1 MGTMDRLAT
10 ALRAWL
16 LRCAARVHAWLRSA
30 SLDRDLDDE
39 LQSHLEMLTGD
50 LVRQGMPAAEARRAA
65 RIQLGA
71 MQPLAEQH
79 RRIRGVPALDAILRD
94 VRIAWR
100 STVTRP
106 GEAAPII
113 LTLAL
118 GIGVVTALFSM
129 LDSAIWHRVP
139 FRDAD
144 RMVEIWSHIHSGG
157 SDFSMGSATR
167 EQILAWQRQ
176 HDLFEWVEAYGQA
189 SFVSQI
195 GREATVVHGAVVT
208 PALLSRLGA
217 SAAFGRLFTSGDG
230 QAGSNHRV
238 LLSDTLWASEFRRD
252 PTIVGTRVT
261 INESDYEIV
270 GVMPA
275 SFRFPDVRARLW
287 VPYDV
292 VSPPLASSTELQ
304 SAVPTMIPLA
314 RLKGLSFDD
323 ADARVKARGDA
334 VNASAAT
341 TQPMGADLV
350 HFERSVSVD
359 TRRVFSLLAGA
370 GLLLLLIV
378 CVNVAALTLAR
389 DLARSSSIA
398 TRAALG
404 ASRGALIRESLVY
417 HLLIGTLGAGVGTA
431 IAFGLL
437 RAILR
442 LLPTTLTDA
451 TLNPAGLDIR
461 ALGFAVAAGTI
472 SGLLAGLPSALS
484 ASGVPVLA
492 VLRRDS
498 RTTASSR
505 WGARVRT
512 MLVGAQVC
520 LSLVLLL
527 GAGLMT
533 STIVRLYRA
542 DRGFN
547 PNGLAAVTIGFPR
560 ASYADANVRQAFTTR
575 AREAAARVRG
585 VAAAAVGSIPP
596 DSLQRIIGPVE
607 VPGGRT
613 IDTPMRSMASLYAVS
628 PNYFDALG
636 IPILNGRTF
645 LDDDPDDVVVVSAN
659 YARLLWQSTS
669 IAGQRFRVG
678 NVWHTVV
685 GIVDDVRRVS
695 VATGSAGRP
704 DPPQVY
710 YRYGRRYDGGL
721 AIGVVDQ
728 SIIAAEDTLTV
739 RLRTDASAANV
750 QAAVSRL
757 DPAVVV
763 RVETADSMIADEIAR
778 SRVVF
783 VLMAGFAVLAL
794 TICVAGLYGL
804 VSYGVEQRRREIGIR
819 LALGERPLAVG
830 RRVVART
837 LVLTAASIMVGLA
850 ISAALIGLLR
860 SELYGVSPTDPTTAL
875 GAALVLALAAIA
887 GAALPAGRAMRTDP
901 STLLRGE

>member
-1 MGTMDRLAT
+1 MRARLLRLA
-10 ALRAWL
+10 A
-16 LRCAARVHAWLRSA
+16 RCSAWLRSS

-39 LQSHLEMLTGD
+39 LRSHIEMLTD
-50 LVRQGMPAAEARRAA
+50 DHVRSGMAPIDAGRAA
-65 RIQLGA
+65 RLQLGA

-79 RRIRGVPALDAILRD
+79 RRIRGVPALDAIWRD
-94 VRIAWR
+94 LRIAWR
-100 STVTRP
+100 STIGRP
-106 GEAAPII
+106 IEAAPTV

-129 LDSAIWHRVP
+129 LDSAIWHRTP

-144 RMVEIWSHIHSGG
+144 QLVEVWSHIRNGS
-157 SDFSMGSATR
+157 SDFIFGSATR
-167 EQILAWQRQ
+167 EQVLAWQRQ
-176 HDLFEWVEAYGQA
+176 HDLFEWVEAYGPA
-189 SFVSQI
+189 TFVTQTD
-195 GREATVVHGAVVT
+195 RQATVVRGAVVT
-208 PALLSRLGA
+208 PALFDRLGA
-217 SAAFGRLFTSGDG
+217 SARLGRVFTKGDG
-230 QAGSNHRV
+230 QAGSNHRIV
-238 LLSDTLWASEFRRD
+238 ISDAFWTSAFQRD
-252 PTIVGTRVT
+252 PAVVGAHVT
-261 INESDYEIV
+261 VNQGDYQVV

-275 SFRFPDVRARLW
+275 SFRFPDARARLW

-292 VSPPLASSTELQ
+292 VSPPPTSSTELQ

-334 VNASAAT
+334 VNASAGTA
-341 TQPMGADLV
+341 QAMGADLV
-350 HFERSVSVD
+350 RFERDVSVD
-359 TRRVFSLLAGA
+359 TKHVFLLLAGA
-370 GLLLLLIV
+370 GLLVLLIV

-389 DLARSSSIA
+389 DLARSSAIA

-417 HLLIGTLGAGVGTA
+417 HLLIGLLGVAAGTS

-437 RAILR
+437 HAVLR
-442 LLPTTLTDA
+442 LLPTSLTDA
-451 TLNPAGLDIR
+451 TLNPAGLNGR
-461 ALGFAVAAGTI
+461 ALGFAIAAGTI

-492 VLRRDS
+492 VLRRNS
-498 RTTASSR
+498 RTAASSR

-533 STIVRLYRA
+533 STVVRLYRA

-547 PNGLAAVTIGFPR
+547 PNGLVAVTIGFPR
-560 ASYADANVRQAFTTR
+560 AAYPDANLQQAFTTR
-575 AREAAARVRG
+575 ARDAAARVRG
-585 VAAAAVGSIPP
+585 VTAAAVGSIPP
-596 DSLQRIIGPVE
+596 DILQRIIGPIDA
-607 VPGGRT
+607 PGGKT
-613 IDTPMRSMASLYAVS
+613 IDTPMRSIASLYAVS
-628 PNYFDALG
+628 PNYFDTLG
-636 IPILNGRTF
+636 IAILNGRTF
-645 LDDDPDDVVVVSAN
+645 RDDDPDDAVIVSATF
-659 YARLLWQSTS
+659 ARLLWQGTS
-669 IAGQRFRVG
+669 IAGQRFRIG

-685 GIVDDVRRVS
+685 GVVDDVHHVS
-695 VATGSAGRP
+695 VAAGTAGRS

-710 YRYGRRYDGGL
+710 YRHGRTYDGGL
-721 AIGVVDQ
+721 AIGIVGQ
-728 SIIAAEDTLTV
+728 SILAAEDTLAV
-739 RLRTDASAANV
+739 RISDDASAASV

-763 RVETADSMIADEIAR
+763 RVETADAMIADEIAR

-819 LALGERPLAVG
+819 LALGERPFAVG

-837 LVLTAASIMVGLA
+837 LLLTAASIVIGLA
-850 ISAALIGLLR
+850 LSAALIGLLR
-860 SELYGVSPTDPTTAL
+860 SELYGVSPSDPATAL
-875 GAALVLALAAIA
+875 GAALVLALAAIV

>member
-1 MGTMDRLAT
+1 MRARLFRLA
-10 ALRAWL
+10 A
-16 LRCAARVHAWLRSA
+16 RCRAWLRSA
-30 SLDRDLDDE
+30 ARDRDLDDE
-39 LQSHLEMLTGD
+39 LRSHLEMLTDD
-50 LVRQGMPAAEARRAA
+50 LVGRGLSPTDARRTA
-65 RIQLGA
+65 RLQLGA
-71 MQPLAEQH
+71 TSPLAEQH
-79 RRIRGVPALDAILRD
+79 RRIRGVPALDAIARD
-94 VRIAWR
+94 LRIAAR
-100 STVTRP
+100 AILTRP
-106 GEAAPII
+106 AEAAPIV

-118 GIGVVTALFSM
+118 GIGVVTTLFSM
-129 LDSAIWHRVP
+129 LDSAVWHRVP
-139 FRDAD
+139 FRDTD
-144 RMVEIWSHIHSGG
+144 QLVEIWSHVHGG
-157 SDFSMGSATR
+157 GADFAMSDATR
-167 EQILAWQRQ
+167 EQIVAWRRQ
-176 HDLFEWVEAYGQA
+176 SDLFDWVEAYGQA

-195 GREATVVHGAVVT
+195 GPQTTIVHGSVVT
-208 PALLSRLGA
+208 PGLFRHLGVSPRL
-217 SAAFGRLFTSGDG
+217 GRLFADDDG

-238 LLSDTLWASEFRRD
+238 LLSDTFWANAFQRNAA
-252 PTIVGTRVT
+252 IVGTHVV
-261 INESDYEIV
+261 INQSDYEIV

-275 SFRFPDVRARLW
+275 SFRFPDARARLW

-292 VSPPLASSTELQ
+292 AAPPPTSSTELQ
-304 SAVPTMIPLA
+304 AMASQSWVPTMIPLA
-314 RLKGLSFDD
+314 RLKSLTFED
-323 ADARVKARGDA
+323 ADARVKARGEA

-341 TQPMGADLV
+341 RQPMGAELG
-350 HFERSVSVD
+350 HFERDVSVD
-359 TRRVFSLLAGA
+359 TKHVFLLLAGA

-389 DLARSSSIA
+389 DLARSSAIA

-404 ASRGALIRESLVY
+404 ASRGALIRESLTY
-417 HLLIGTLGAGVGTA
+417 HLLIGLLGAAAGTA

-437 RAILR
+437 HAVLR

-451 TLNPAGLDIR
+451 TLNPAGLNVR

-533 STIVRLYRA
+533 NTIVRLYRA

-547 PNGLAAVTIGFPR
+547 PSGLVAVNIGFPR
-560 ASYADANVRQAFTTR
+560 AAYPDAKVQQAFTTR
-575 AREAAARVRG
+575 ARDAAARVRG

-596 DSLQRIIGPVE
+596 DSLQKVIGPVE
-607 VPGGRT
+607 VPGGKT
-613 IDTPMRSMASLYAVS
+613 VDTPMRSIASLYAVS
-628 PNYFDALG
+628 PNYFDAIG
-636 IPILNGRTF
+636 IPVLNGRTF
-645 LDDDPDDVVVVSAN
+645 RDDDPDDVVVVSAN
-659 YARLLWQSTS
+659 YARLLWQRTS

-678 NVWHTVV
+678 NAWLTVV
-685 GIVDDVRRVS
+685 GVVDDVRHVS
-695 VATGSAGRP
+695 VATGAASRP
-704 DPPQVY
+704 DVPQVY
-710 YRYGRRYDGGL
+710 YRYGRTYNGSL
-721 AIGVVDQ
+721 AIGIVGQ
-728 SIIAAEDTLTV
+728 SILAAEDALAV
-739 RLRTDASAANV
+739 RLSADASAASV
-750 QAAVSRL
+750 RDAVSRL

-763 RVETADSMIADEIAR
+763 SVETADTMIADEIAR

-783 VLMAGFAVLAL
+783 VLMAGFAALAL
-794 TICVAGLYGL
+794 AICVAGLYGL

-819 LALGERPLAVG
+819 LALGERPFAVG

-837 LVLTAASIMVGLA
+837 LALTAAAIVVGLA

-860 SELYGVSPTDPTTAL
+860 AELYGVSPSDPATAV
-875 GAALVLALAAIA
+875 GAAIVLALAAVA
-887 GAALPAGRAMRTDP
+887 GAAWPAVRAMRTDP